1 MNKFFTLTKVLFKN
15 TGEGLIQK
23 DKKKLPK
30 TIGLLVLLAVG
41 FIPMVASFVIM
52 AASSY
57 NSLAIINQQ
66 GVIISLGVVVTCLIV
81 FIFGIFYVMATFYF
95 SSDIEN
101 LLPLPLKPS
110 TILGAKFTV
119 VLIYEYLTELI
130 FLLPLSVTY
139 GVMGHYGVI
148 FYLYTIIIFL
158 TLPIV
163 PLVAASFISMVI
175 MRFLPFAKN
184 KDAFKTIAG
193 VLGLTVGIGF
203 NILFQKFGASAA
215 NKEQMLQLMAMGNNS
230 LVQTTSKLFPTAK
243 LAVNALVFNT
253 STKGI
258 VNMLLFLIVTIA
270 LLIILLVL
278 GEALY
283 FKGVIGISE
292 AASKRKKLSNEELEE
307 STIQSSALKSYTI
320 KELKLLFRTPAYFMN
335 CVLVSLLLPI
345 ILLIPM
351 FSQPEIFNQLYK
363 AREYVNGPQLPGLI
377 IAIACGAMM
386 FIAVTN
392 PTACTA
398 ISREGNNLYIC
409 KYIPI
414 SYGKQ
419 LASKILS
426 AVILNCIGLGLLI
439 IIAMIVFIPPV
450 YLLLQFVVIAIL
462 VILFTS
468 FLGIL
473 IDLTF
478 PKLQWDSE
486 QRAVKQNINVII
498 MMLLGIVIAG
508 LIFAVIVATNLSL
521 WQAFGA
527 VFVILG
533 ILDGILYWLINT
545 YGISKFK
552 KLEA

>member
-1 MNKFFTLTKVLFKN
+1 MNKYLTLTKVLFKS

-30 TIGLLVLLAVG
+30 TIGFLALIALA
-41 FIPMVASFVIM
+41 FIPMIGSFVAM

-57 NSLAIINQQ
+57 KTLAMINQE
-66 GVIISLGVVVTCLIV
+66 GIIISLGVVAACLIV

-119 VLIYEYLTELI
+119 VLIYEYLTELL
-130 FLLPLSVTY
+130 FLLPMCITY
-139 GVMGHYGVI
+139 GVMGHSGII
-148 FYLYTIIIFL
+148 FYFYTIIIFL

-163 PLVAASFISMVI
+163 PLVLASLISMVI
-175 MRFLPFAKN
+175 MRFTPFAKN

-193 VLGLTVGIGF
+193 ILGLSVGIGF
-203 NILFQKFGASAA
+203 NIVFQKFGANAE
-215 NKEQMLQLMAMGNNS
+215 NQNQMMQLMMQGNNS
-230 LVQTTSKLFPTAK
+230 LVQATSKFFPTAK

-253 STKGI
+253 ETKGI
-258 VNMLLFLIVTIA
+258 VNMLLFLVVTIA
-270 LLIILLVL
+270 LLGILLII

-292 AASKRKKLSNEELEE
+292 AASKRKKLSKEELDQ
-307 STIQSSALKSYTI
+307 STTESSALKSYTI

-335 CVLVSLLLPI
+335 CVLMNFLFPI
-345 ILLIPM
+345 IILIPV
-351 FSQPEIFNQLYK
+351 FTQPELLKQFDKVRGIL
-363 AREYVNGPQLPGLI
+363 NGTQLPGFI

-386 FIAVTN
+386 FISVAN

-398 ISREGNNLYIC
+398 ISREGKSLFIC
-409 KYIPI
+409 KFIPI

-419 LASKILS
+419 LAAKILS

-439 IIAMIVFIPPV
+439 ITVMIAFIPPV
-450 YLLLQFVVIAIL
+450 YLLLQL
-462 VILFTS
+462 VIIAVLVTLFAA

-478 PKLQWDSE
+478 PRLQWDSE
-486 QRAVKQNINVII
+486 QRAVKQNINVLILMI
-498 MMLLGIVIAG
+498 LGLVIAG
-508 LIFAVIVATNLSL
+508 LTIAAIVIIKLTL
-521 WQAFGA
+521 WQAFGG
-527 VFVILG
+527 VVVIYGL
-533 ILDGILYWLINT
+533 IDCILYWLIKT
-545 YGISKFK
+545 YGISKFR

>member
-1 MNKFFTLTKVLFKN
+1 MNNFLTLTKVLFKS

-30 TIGLLVLLAVG
+30 TIALLVLIALG
-41 FIPMVASFVIM
+41 FIPMVASFVYM
-52 AASSY
+52 ASSSY
-57 NSLAIINQQ
+57 NTLVMINQE
-66 GVIISLGVVVTCLIV
+66 GIIISLGVVAACLIIFV
-81 FIFGIFYVMATFYF
+81 FGIFYVMATFYF
-95 SSDIEN
+95 SSDIES

-119 VLIYEYLTELI
+119 VLIYEYLTELL
-130 FLLPLSVTY
+130 FLLPMCITY
-139 GVMGHYGVI
+139 GVMGHSGII
-148 FYLYTIIIFL
+148 FYIYTIIIFL

-163 PLVAASFISMVI
+163 PLVAASFISMII

-193 VLGLTVGIGF
+193 ILGLTVGIGF
-203 NILFQKFGASAA
+203 NLVFQKLGASAK
-215 NKEQMLQLMAMGNNS
+215 NQEQMMQLMAIGNNS
-230 LVQTTSKLFPTAK
+230 LIQTTSKVFPTAQ
-243 LAVNALVFNT
+243 LAVNALVFNN
-253 STKGI
+253 SVKGI
-258 VNMLLFLIVTIA
+258 VNMLLFLVVTIA
-270 LLIILLVL
+270 LLAILLIL

-335 CVLVSLLLPI
+335 CVLISFLLPI
-345 ILLIPM
+345 ILLIPI
-351 FSQPEIFNQLYK
+351 FSQPEIANQLYK
-363 AREYVNGPQLPGLI
+363 VRDYINGPELPGFI
-377 IAIACGAMM
+377 IAIACGIMT

-419 LASKILS
+419 LASKIFS
-426 AVILNCIGLGLLI
+426 AIILNFIGLGLLI
-439 IIAMIVFIPPV
+439 IIAMVVFIPPV
-450 YLLLQFVVIAIL
+450 YLLLQFIVIAIL
-462 VILFTS
+462 VTLFTS

-486 QRAVKQNINVII
+486 QRAVKQNVNVLIS
-498 MMLLGIVIAG
+498 MLLGIVIAG
-508 LIFAVIVATNLSL
+508 LTIAVVIVADLGI

-527 VFVILG
+527 IVVILG
-533 ILDGILYWLINT
+533 LLNGLLYWLLTT

-552 KLEA
+552 KLES